1 MNLNQVISVSKDIF
15 DNIINAY
22 VYGSNVYGTA
32 NSLSDNDFI
41 FVVKSKERE
50 QFKSENINISYYT
63 LDEFQKLIDR
73 HEISALE
80 CLFLIDSFKL
90 KESYKFEFNLNK
102 SVLRSSLS
110 EKSSNSY
117 VKSKKKLT
125 VNRDYNYFGGIKS
138 MFHAFRIINFGIQI
152 CMYGKIIDYSDTNH
166 ILYEAYNQKD
176 WTGLEKSLKQ
186 SYNNLRTE
194 FRKIAI

>member
-1 MNLNQVISVSKDIF
+1 MNLNQTIDISKDKL

-22 VYGSNVYGTA
+22 VYGSHVYGTA

-41 FVVKSKERE
+41 FIVRSKTRD

-63 LDEFQKLIDR
+63 LNEFQQLIDD
-73 HEISALE
+73 HEISAIE

-90 KESYKFEFNLNK
+90 KETHKFNFTLNK
-102 SVLRSSLS
+102 EVLRSSLS
-110 EKSSNSY
+110 QKSSNSF

-125 VNRDYNYFGGIKS
+125 VAKDYNYFGGIKS
-138 MFHAFRIINFGIQI
+138 IFHAFRIINFGIQI
-152 CMYGKIIDYSDTNH
+152 CMYGKIVDYSDTNH
-166 ILYEAYNQKD
+166 ILYEAYTQKD
-176 WTGLEKSLKQ
+176 WEGLEKSFKQ

-194 FRKIAI
+194 FRKVAI